1 LAEILRKYR
10 IKHELFNRHKK
21 YKHLRPL
28 YAIGEKNSKI
38 SFENAMEKIDADED
52 LNDFAED
59 QETNLVV
66 KAWWQFAIT
75 CVIKDNR

>member
-1 LAEILRKYR
+1 
-10 IKHELFNRHKK
+10 
-21 YKHLRPL
+21 
-28 YAIGEKNSKI
+28 
-38 SFENAMEKIDADED
+38 MEKIDADED